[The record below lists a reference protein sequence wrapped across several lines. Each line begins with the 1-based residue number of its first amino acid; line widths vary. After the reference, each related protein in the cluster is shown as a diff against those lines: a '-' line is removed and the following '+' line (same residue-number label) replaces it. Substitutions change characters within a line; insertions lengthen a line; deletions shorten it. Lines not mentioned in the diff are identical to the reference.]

1 MGSRRNFLKGSLVLA
16 GAVAAGRV
24 AEAQTGTALPP
35 ALVYTK
41 NAPGRWAGK
50 EGLHVPKVAVEG
62 GKVTIVTP
70 HPMTAQHFIVKHTL
84 ITPEG
89 KLVGEKTFAS
99 TDAKAESAYD
109 LPADFRGTLWAT
121 SFCNLHDLWL
131 TEVTV

>member
-1 MGSRRNFLKGSLVLA
+1 MASSRRARKGYVLPDGRSL
-16 GAVAAGRV
+16 
-24 AEAQTGTALPP
+24 T
-35 ALVYTK
+35 
-41 NAPGRWAGK
+41 
-50 EGLHVPKVAVEG
+50 VEG

-99 TDAKAESAYD
+99 TGAKAESAYD
-109 LPADFRGTLWAT
+109 LPAGFTGTLWAT